1 MRQDPFPSQDDEEP
15 PDSSASG
22 DGEGPAQG
30 LFVCLPSE
38 NLDVARFAQHGES
51 DAMPPGP
58 MLASVVHALAGED
71 AEGLAA
77 LSDDQLLGV
86 IAATRRLESRVAW
99 TQLAAL
105 AEFAARRPA
114 EPAGLRRGQST
125 QSCEFAAD
133 ELAGELH
140 LTWQSAAG
148 HIAYAQAVADRLP
161 RTFAALA
168 EGRIHPIHLR
178 IVEDETSVLSPADAA
193 AADEE
198 LAGQAGSMTFGRLR
212 SSAHRLILKLDP
224 EAARKRKEAAR
235 QDAHVRRFR
244 EESGNAGMVARAVTS
259 SRNNGISA
267 QCSQHSDPGISADTL
282 QYCPDT
288 RDALS
293 VRARADCDWLDSGSY
308 VQTIGTSGASA
319 ARGPQDVITRPFS
332 LASVLFADAGILQRT

>member
-15 PDSSASG
+15 HDSSASD

-30 LFVCLPSE
+30 LYVCLPSE
-38 NLDVARFAQHGES
+38 DLDVARFAQHGQS

-58 MLASVVHALAGED
+58 MLASVVHALAGD
-71 AEGLAA
+71 DGKGLAA

-99 TQLAAL
+99 TQMAAL

-114 EPAGLRRGQST
+114 EPAGLGRGRST

-133 ELAGELH
+133 ELAGELR

-148 HIAYAQAVADRLP
+148 QVAYAQAVAGRLP

-168 EGRIHPIHLR
+168 EGRIHPVHLR
-178 IVEDETSVLSPADAA
+178 IVEDEASMLSAGDAA

-198 LAGQAGSMTFGRLR
+198 LAQKAGSMTFGRLR
-212 SSAHRLILKLDP
+212 SYAHRLILELDP
-224 EAARKRKEAAR
+224 EAARKRKETAR

-244 EESGNAGMVARAVTS
+244 EDSGNAGLVAREL
-259 SRNNGISA
+259 
-267 QCSQHSDPGISADTL
+267 P
-282 QYCPDT
+282 PDE
-288 RDALS
+288 
-293 VRARADCDWLDSGSY
+293 
-308 VQTIGTSGASA
+308 I
-319 ARGPQDVITRPFS
+319 
-332 LASVLFADAGILQRT
+332 LASWQ